1 MLKLLRY
8 LYKKLISGTGIVSKI
23 LICEDDKEIMEML
36 DMVLSFEGFEL
47 TFATTGIE
55 CKNILSKEKFDLIL
69 LDLRLPDIDGEY
81 LCKHICT
88 SYGTPVIIVSAKD
101 NVSTK
106 VLCFEYG
113 AEDYIVKPFDTMEL
127 IARIKRIL
135 KRKTGEEKKK
145 DNEKEIIQWQGLEV
159 NKTERTVFKE
169 GKEIALTP
177 REYDLL
183 LFFIENKGKT
193 FEREE
198 IIEKI
203 WGKQSLYKWSRALDV
218 HINHLRK
225 KIEKNPSK
233 PDLIQTVPGV
243 GYRAKP

>member
-1 MLKLLRY
+1 M
-8 LYKKLISGTGIVSKI
+8 SKI

-36 DMVLSFEGFEL
+36 DMVLSFEGFSL
-47 TFATTGIE
+47 TFATTGME
-55 CKNILSKEKFDLIL
+55 CKELLSKENFDLIL

-88 SYGTPVIIVSAKD
+88 SYGIPVIIVSAKD

-113 AEDYIVKPFDTMEL
+113 AEDYLVKPFDTMEL
-127 IARIKRIL
+127 IARIKRVL
-135 KRKTGEEKKK
+135 KRKTAGQHQLA
-145 DNEKEIIQWQGLEV
+145 DKEQVIKWQGLEV
-159 NKTERTVFKE
+159 NKSERTVYKE
-169 GKEIALTP
+169 GKEISLTP

-183 LFFIENKGKT
+183 LFFIENRGKT

-233 PDLIQTVPGV
+233 PELIQTVPGV